1 MAGEVDIGTGI
12 TVVFGTS
19 GFSAQI
25 LDVKGPGFTRE
36 SVSTNHMGTAA
47 PGAGQ
52 IGNGTSMPTDI
63 VEVSELTLE
72 LHFNPSLKP
81 PLHAAPETI
90 TITFPVPV
98 GLTNPATWVFS
109 GYVVGYDPSMPLEDK
124 MVATLVVKP
133 TGPVT
138 VTAAS

>member
-12 TVVFGTS
+12 SIVFGTS
-19 GFSAQI
+19 GFTAQV
-25 LDVKGPGFTRE
+25 LDVKGPGFKRE
-36 SVSTNHMGTAA
+36 SIDTSHMGTAA

-52 IGNGTSMPTDI
+52 IGNRTAMPGDL

-72 LHFNPSLKP
+72 VHLNPSTRP
-81 PLHAAPETI
+81 PIHAAPETI

-109 GYVVGYDPSMPLEDK
+109 GFVTGYDPSMPLEGK